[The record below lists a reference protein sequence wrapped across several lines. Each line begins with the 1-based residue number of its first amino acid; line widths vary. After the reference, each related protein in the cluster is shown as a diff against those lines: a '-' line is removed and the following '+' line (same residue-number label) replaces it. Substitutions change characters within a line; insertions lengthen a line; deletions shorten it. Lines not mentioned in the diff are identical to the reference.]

1 MADGPQSDG
10 RSGRFEAV
18 LAALGCLVIVA
29 AFARLTAWYCV
40 SLPGRP
46 MACELALFRHGST
59 DDWRYFAGVWEAARV
74 ALRDFHQFPSW
85 NPYHCGGIVLFQ
97 DPQAP
102 FPGPLFL
109 LTFWW
114 LPAATA
120 MKVWL
125 WLHLWAGGLGACAV
139 GRSLGG
145 RVVDQ
150 LFAATLVI
158 ACGFCAEHFGG
169 GHLSFTPFLLFPW
182 LLLALRRSVGD
193 VRWSVVLAGLLAL
206 CVYEGAT
213 YPLPLMFFGLAVE
226 AVLRT
231 LSPTDRR
238 GLLPSLAVT
247 GLLFPLLAAFRLL
260 PVMAYLAEHPR
271 LVPLDDSMTVA
282 EIVQTWTVREHER
295 GFPGHVFVW
304 PEYGDYIGWVP
315 VALVAVALVTAL
327 AQHDAR
333 RRERLTAV
341 ALFAALAWCT
351 LGNIPGFSLF
361 GLLHELPLYKS
372 LRVPSRFLHPLTV
385 AGALLVVQL
394 AVDARRA
401 LSALTPRRGIMAA
414 FTATQVVLL
423 IAVAA
428 DVTATNGVRL
438 QQGLDPELPRRPAS
452 AAFHQAP
459 GEDYWRWSTYA
470 VRGQGTPACYVPLEW
485 GPAPGLR
492 VGPGPQQLLEPPE
505 AGTVRALGW
514 SPNALRF
521 EVALDRP
528 ARLVVNQN
536 HESSW
541 RTSAGVVDRA
551 RPLLTVSLPAGRR
564 VVTLRHVPRGIET
577 GAVLTALGL
586 ALSAWVLRRGTPARV
601 EALRQRAHAW
611 LANAG

>member
-1 MADGPQSDG
+1 MADGPPSDG

-213 YPLPLMFFGLAVE
+213 YPLPLMFFG
-226 AVLRT
+226 
-231 LSPTDRR
+231 
-238 GLLPSLAVT
+238 
-247 GLLFPLLAAFRLL
+247 
-260 PVMAYLAEHPR
+260 
-271 LVPLDDSMTVA
+271 
-282 EIVQTWTVREHER
+282 
-295 GFPGHVFVW
+295 
-304 PEYGDYIGWVP
+304 
-315 VALVAVALVTAL
+315 
-327 AQHDAR
+327 
-333 RRERLTAV
+333 
-341 ALFAALAWCT
+341 
-351 LGNIPGFSLF
+351 
-361 GLLHELPLYKS
+361 
-372 LRVPSRFLHPLTV
+372 
-385 AGALLVVQL
+385 L